1 MNTAPPFGPG
11 GPGGDAAGASGA
23 DAGLARAP
31 ARPSSTPPYAGNR
44 PATMPPYAVMPDGRA
59 RRVSAPPSGTAVE
72 RSGSPPRALLLVG
85 GAAAGIGVLLAVLL
99 ARGGAEATPTPSP
112 APSQAPEVEMVP
124 VINETPVAAP
134 VEVTPVKAAA
144 VSQAAAVEQ
153 LRRAFGKARL
163 YSQIS
168 VAGDQLELRSSAC
181 EDQQLG
187 DLLERSR
194 TQLAES
200 GLHRVRCLQPHGQV
214 VFSREL

>member
-1 MNTAPPFGPG
+1 MA
-11 GPGGDAAGASGA
+11 
-23 DAGLARAP
+23 
-31 ARPSSTPPYAGNR
+31 
-44 PATMPPYAVMPDGRA
+44 DGRA

-72 RSGSPPRALLLVG
+72 RSGPPPRALLLVG
-85 GAAAGIGVLLAVLL
+85 GAAAGLGVILAVLL
-99 ARGGAEATPTPSP
+99 ARGGAEATPPEPS
-112 APSQAPEVEMVP
+112 APSQAPAVETAP
-124 VINETPVAAP
+124 VIDETPLLAP
-134 VEVTPVKAAA
+134 VAVTPAKAAV

-187 DLLERSR
+187 DLLEQSR